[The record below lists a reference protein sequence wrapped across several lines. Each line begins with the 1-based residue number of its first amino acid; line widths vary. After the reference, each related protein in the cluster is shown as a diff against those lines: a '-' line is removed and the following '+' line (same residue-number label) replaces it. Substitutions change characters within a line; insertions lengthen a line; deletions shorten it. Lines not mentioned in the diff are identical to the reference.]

1 MAILL
6 PVKATADDKSL
17 RRAGETAEKFFLNAG
32 KTSGDAF
39 NKSLSGALDDTTKVL
54 NKASRDWERAYDR
67 AADAAG
73 RVAKEQAKLDALGN
87 DSSRSQRIAQS
98 ERLAKAQRD
107 EARAVRESVQDYREY
122 ADAIRRVQNAQIS
135 NTSLSRAFGV
145 GNMGR
150 MGTSAA
156 QSFVSAFGGFL
167 LAGGLLNV
175 AQAAG
180 RQFADG
186 FQAVLDT
193 GLNFDRTVNSFRGV
207 TQATEAEMQ
216 RMQAAARALGSD
228 TQLAGVS
235 AQDAATAMTE
245 LAKGGFSVEQ
255 SMEAARG
262 TLQLATAAQ
271 ISAADAAKIQTNAIN
286 VFQLKT
292 QDAAHVADVFA
303 NAANASAVEIP
314 ELSLA
319 LQQAG
324 SVAAGFGISF
334 EDTVATLDT
343 FAQLGVKGS
352 DAGTLM
358 KTSLLAWQSPSDQQ
372 AQAMQALNLQLSDAQ
387 GNFVGYREMMAQLT
401 DASRSMTQEQ
411 FNNAAATLFGTDAVR
426 AAMFA
431 ANDAAPIW
439 DQQRQALERTGSAS
453 ELAAAQMHGLPGVV
467 ESVKNSIEGVKLGIY
482 DGLGPIAEQ
491 VGPQIVKAFDDLN
504 NWISTHKAEIVN
516 FFGEVGHAAI
526 VMGEIIAAQASITA
540 GTFAMIAQ
548 ALGTSANLV
557 GEYFQKL
564 AEPLQKVPDF
574 LLGPGLKAVKEFG
587 EAGGKKLQDFG
598 AEATRAAKNLEEFG
612 KGAGN
617 MATSVLP
624 GWSSRLDEIVEKT
637 NKSIG
642 ANNDL
647 AGSMHVLGGAVGA
660 ASSALQYQ
668 GAMLDW
674 INKIKSGQPAGPMP
688 TYSGGNPLA
697 GGGAAASTPWGV
709 RPDRST
715 LAPTPTPKSE
725 AEKGKKEGQRDPAVP
740 FGDLPPVQ
748 PGVPITSEVYSAQ
761 TALWKANQDLEEK
774 KAKVLQVQ
782 ADNNHTEQELLAA
795 KNDVAEAERRQTE
808 AEMRFADAQK
818 NAYEQQY
825 KQMTKAAGNLSKTA
839 DDLGQIGAALDKDF
853 GLSKG
858 LPGLADNLVRFIGN
872 IAAAPL
878 LGPLNAIS
886 AAQGGI
892 DKTGSGLMGMLG
904 AAGAFG
910 PEFMDWSGVGMP
922 GFSSGLSQSGS
933 TAMVSPSQIG
943 MPSILQDTGKVASG
957 PQSRYASALI
967 EQMWG
972 SQLRGKIGGS
982 RDNNTAPNTHDKGL
996 SIDIPIGPD
1005 QMALG
1010 DEINA
1015 WLQSHA
1021 QELGLKYSI
1030 WRDKGQNVGGGTFN
1044 QPGHQNHIDA
1054 HFNGDPSQMQAIA
1067 QGNGGMQ
1074 LASMSGATPV
1084 YVVNMPGGGLGFGGP
1099 TDKDGNPT
1107 GKPAGMDSASMS
1119 DPGQIAQ
1126 MIFGMATQRGYSKHD
1141 AQSIVA
1147 YALGE
1152 SSLDPK
1158 RSGGTQPAPGQSGD
1172 AYADNVM
1179 GLFQQ
1184 KPAFAQAGGIDP
1196 SQRSDPYYNTLAYLN
1211 QLEKNRGLPIE
1222 QALPATSVGGP
1233 LAKGGE
1239 QPWGPLMDRA
1249 GNLLGLNYG
1258 GQPQLHD
1265 AGANGPG
1272 IPPGT
1277 TVVQNNTGKPEAVI
1291 RPDQMAKPAD
1301 IMAPNIAGNMSA
1313 GGPVPGPA
1321 PTPGQQGPSQ
1331 IGGAEPDAQNGS
1343 SVGGGGGLFGAGIGA
1358 AAMAADSFA
1367 PGSGAAVQIAGQEI
1381 QRAIK
1386 AGGQAAGIGV
1396 EALMETFLPTGAS
1409 EIANDNWF
1417 SRIAGGFVGL
1427 GPQLPNMAGKAPTP
1441 VPQQQAPAPMT
1452 IPAPPTDPSASRSQ
1466 PNNVTLNIN
1475 GVQNV
1480 DQSTANML
1488 KATTDNAVK
1497 SATLGP
1503 GQR

>member
-32 KTSGDAF
+32 KTSGEAF

-107 EARAVRESVQDYREY
+107 EARAIRDSVRDYREY

-135 NTSLSRAFGV
+135 NTSLSRAFGI

-175 AQAAG
+175 AEAAG
-180 RQFADG
+180 RQFVDG

-245 LAKGGFSVEQ
+245 LAKGGFTVSQ

-439 DQQRQALERTGSAS
+439 DQQRQALERTGAAS

-467 ESVKNSIEGVKLGIY
+467 ESVKNSIEGIKLGIY

-617 MATSVLP
+617 MATNVLP

-697 GGGAAASTPWGV
+697 SSAAPTSTPWGV

-782 ADNNHTEQELLAA
+782 ADNTHTAQDLIDAE
-795 KNDVAEAERRQTE
+795 NDVAEAKRRQHE
-808 AEMRFADAQK
+808 AEMRFQDAQN
-818 NAYEQQY
+818 NAVK
-825 KQMTKAAGNLSKTA
+825 KQTTQLSKTTTELG
-839 DDLGQIGAALDKDF
+839 DLGAKLDKDL

-858 LPGLADNLVRFIGN
+858 LPGLADNLVRFIGSL
-872 IAAAPL
+872 AAAPL
-878 LGPLNAIS
+878 MGPLNAIS

-892 DKTGSGLMGMLG
+892 EKTGSGLLGYLG
-904 AAGAFG
+904 ATGAFG
-910 PEFMDWSGVGMP
+910 PDFQDFSGVGMP
-922 GFSSGLSQSGS
+922 GFTSGTSSAAS
-933 TAMVSPSQIG
+933 TISPSQIG
-943 MPSILQDTGKVASG
+943 MPSILQDTGSVPSG

-1054 HFNGDPSQMQAIA
+1054 HFNGDPNSMQSIA
-1067 QGNGGMQ
+1067 PGTGGMP
-1074 LASMSGATPV
+1074 ASMSGATPV
-1084 YVVNMPGGGLGFGGP
+1084 YVVNMPGGGLTFGGGGG
-1099 TDKDGNPT
+1099 TDKDGNPI
-1107 GKPAGMDSASMS
+1107 GPGMNSASMS
-1119 DPGQIAQ
+1119 DPGQIAK
-1126 MIFGMATQRGYSKHD
+1126 MIYGMAAQRGYSQHD

-1152 SSLDPK
+1152 SSLNPKAGGGVQGGKGDP
-1158 RSGGTQPAPGQSGD
+1158 
-1172 AYADNVM
+1172 YADSVM

-1184 KPAFAQAGGIDP
+1184 KPDFARGGGIDP
-1196 SQRSDPYYNTLAYLN
+1196 SQRTDPYYNTLAYLN

-1222 QALPATSVGGP
+1222 QALPLTSVGGP

-1239 QPWGPLMDRA
+1239 QPWGPLMQRA
-1249 GNLLGLNYG
+1249 GNLLGLPFQTN
-1258 GQPQLHD
+1258 D
-1265 AGANGPG
+1265 AGINGPQIQPG
-1272 IPPGT
+1272 IT
-1277 TVVQNNTGKPEAVI
+1277 MVQNNTGKPEHVV
-1291 RPDQMAKPAD
+1291 RPDQLNAISNFGKA
-1301 IMAPNIAGNMSA
+1301 MAPNPMS
-1313 GGPVPGPA
+1313 G
-1321 PTPGQQGPSQ
+1321 TPSENVGSSATQ
-1331 IGGAEPDAQNGS
+1331 IGGSEPKAQSGAS
-1343 SVGGGGGLFGAGIGA
+1343 AGAGGGLFGAAVGA
-1358 AAMAADSFA
+1358 GAMAADAFA
-1367 PGSGAAVQIAGQEI
+1367 PGSGAAVQIAGQVL
-1381 QRAIK
+1381 QRSIK
-1386 AGGQAAGIGV
+1386 LGGQLAGVGV
-1396 EALMETFLPTGAS
+1396 QGLMETFLPTGAS
-1409 EIANDNWF
+1409 EIANDNWLT
-1417 SRIAGGFVGL
+1417 RIGGGFAGVGA
-1427 GPQLPNMAGKAPTP
+1427 QLPNMAGKGPDGKPPKQEVPAQALPFPEAPGAKKDGGGAP
-1441 VPQQQAPAPMT
+1441 VV
-1452 IPAPPTDPSASRSQ
+1452 
-1466 PNNVTLNIN
+1466 NVTLN
-1475 GVQNV
+1475 GVGDVNDTSLNHFTGDISRAV
-1480 DQSTANML
+1480 NM
-1488 KATTDNAVK
+1488 
-1497 SATLGP
+1497 P
-1503 GQR
+1503 GLQGGTR